1 MRHCLSF
8 RPFFFFFWPL
18 FFFSFCP
25 FSFGHCIS
33 CPFCD
38 LRYLIILLLSSDFT
52 NKTIM
57 LFLSMLSIWLFSV
70 LYRVLS
76 TQTVC
81 IKEHDM
87 CMNLVN
93 VVETSEYKYHNTFIT
108 FFLIFIKCWIFD
120 FICRYRHTYTGADPG
135 FQVKGKAYLKKNAPS
150 GGRRENFCGISC
162 EKSRFYAKKSYF
174 PSGSAPAI

>member
-1 MRHCLSF
+1 MARLPWLPIIYVRAHYIIRLEIHKNTSYFFGYTDPARNSRKYYEVSLCVIVC
-8 RPFFFFFWPL
+8 PFVLFFWPL
-18 FFFSFCP
+18 YFLSFCP
-25 FSFGHCIS
+25 FSFDHCIF

-52 NKTIM
+52 NNTIM

-81 IKEHDM
+81 TKEHDV

-93 VVETSEYKYHNTFIT
+93 VVETSARCVYE
-108 FFLIFIKCWIFD
+108 
-120 FICRYRHTYTGADPG
+120 
-135 FQVKGKAYLKKNAPS
+135 
-150 GGRRENFCGISC
+150 SC
-162 EKSRFYAKKSYF
+162 
-174 PSGSAPAI
+174 